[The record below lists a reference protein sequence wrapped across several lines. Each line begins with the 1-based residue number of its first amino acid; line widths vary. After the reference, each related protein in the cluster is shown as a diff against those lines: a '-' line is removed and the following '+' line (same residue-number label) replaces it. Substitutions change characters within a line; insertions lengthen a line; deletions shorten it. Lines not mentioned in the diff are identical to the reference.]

1 MVGVGVVEITGN
13 GASYAGLL
21 AVIVTASLELVVGD
35 LGFSGDITPYR
46 AAAKRGVISA
56 AALLQLQ
63 QAAPAPAPAHVPVAT
78 PLRVVSVVAARATTR
93 GSGAGAVAPTGA
105 RGSTTPSGRHK
116 VLS

>member
-56 AALLQLQ
+56 AALLQ